1 VRCST
6 CSAKHRDCT
15 PSEYL
20 RRVRL
25 HYAHLELVDGNRA
38 TTTVGEVARRWGFGN
53 LGRFAVLYRQT
64 YGRSPHVTLRG

>member
-1 VRCST
+1 M
-6 CSAKHRDCT
+6 
-15 PSEYL
+15 
-20 RRVRL
+20 RL